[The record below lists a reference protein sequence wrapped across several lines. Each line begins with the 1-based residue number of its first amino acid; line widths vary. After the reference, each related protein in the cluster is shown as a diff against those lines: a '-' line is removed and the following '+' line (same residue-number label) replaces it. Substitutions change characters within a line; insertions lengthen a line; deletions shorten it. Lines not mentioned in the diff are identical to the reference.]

1 MGVCL
6 ALILTS
12 QQSPVAIYT
21 ENRARMLR
29 VNAINRQE
37 LLKQLT
43 FHPKSLIFKT
53 VSVPCLFVIKISARI
68 PRCIEPIPLLYS
80 PPIDI
85 MRQSLYVLSF
95 ERLVDI
101 EL

>member
-43 FHPKSLIFKT
+43 FYPKSLIFKT
-53 VSVPCLFVIKISARI
+53 VSVPMAYYGIFN
-68 PRCIEPIPLLYS
+68 
-80 PPIDI
+80 
-85 MRQSLYVLSF
+85 F
-95 ERLVDI
+95 
-101 EL
+101 

>member
-53 VSVPCLFVIKISARI
+53 VSVPDESLRLHLLTEVVA
-68 PRCIEPIPLLYS
+68 LYS
-80 PPIDI
+80 KI
-85 MRQSLYVLSF
+85 
-95 ERLVDI
+95 
-101 EL
+101 

>member
-53 VSVPCLFVIKISARI
+53 VSVPWHIAFVNN
-68 PRCIEPIPLLYS
+68 
-80 PPIDI
+80 
-85 MRQSLYVLSF
+85 RQ
-95 ERLVDI
+95 I
-101 EL
+101 I

>member
-53 VSVPCLFVIKISARI
+53 VSVPMSLDKK
-68 PRCIEPIPLLYS
+68 PPTLLYRNVGDFTLHPHQMFLGTFS
-80 PPIDI
+80 
-85 MRQSLYVLSF
+85 M
-95 ERLVDI
+95 
-101 EL
+101 

>member
-53 VSVPCLFVIKISARI
+53 VSLTMHRAVYRAIR
-68 PRCIEPIPLLYS
+68 E
-80 PPIDI
+80 D
-85 MRQSLYVLSF
+85 
-95 ERLVDI
+95 ERK
-101 EL
+101 